1 MKDKNGFLC
10 LQHSEIKHQIKERTG
25 LPSEYITKFMACYH
39 DIIREAL
46 LMGIEVPIADVGRFS
61 FDVTKP
67 RPAGIYWD
75 GLRKTRH
82 EFLARQGY
90 YRLKFDTDKNFKKKL
105 KGATLFGERAD
116 DDEYWA
122 KMAENFGWEYV
133 ETRNSY
139 KKYMR
144 EKLEKEEQME
154 KEV

>member
-10 LQHSEIKHQIKERTG
+10 LRYGEVKQQIKERTG
-25 LPSEYITKFMACYH
+25 LPAEYITKFMDCYH

-46 LMGIEVPIADVGRFS
+46 LMGIEVPISHIGRFS

-67 RPAGIYWD
+67 RPAGVYWD
-75 GLRKTRH
+75 GLRKVRR
-82 EFLARQGY
+82 EFLPRQGY
-90 YRLKFDTDKNFKKKL
+90 YRLKFDTDKHFNKQL
-105 KGATLFGERAD
+105 KGATLFGERAN

-122 KMAENFGWEYV
+122 KMAEDFGLEYV